1 MSFTKGSFSDVK
13 LTLAVGLPF
22 VAVGVV
28 RARLATWP
36 LSIARWWDERLTR
49 VSELLQRWWRFAP
62 LQTSDGQPVVIT
74 MVVVMIVPVLV
85 MLVPL
90 GPARQC
96 VLPPQH
102 HARAALRCAVPPS
115 APKERRTKKR
125 LGSDGTK
132 ATPAAVAK
140 EKHLFFDEV
149 SLSVRGGQG
158 GHGAAFDLP
167 KVGKG
172 AKLGRTSDGDFALPE
187 GGGRG
192 GR

>member
-1 MSFTKGSFSDVK
+1 MQ
-13 LTLAVGLPF
+13 A
-22 VAVGVV
+22 
-28 RARLATWP
+28 
-36 LSIARWWDERLTR
+36 
-49 VSELLQRWWRFAP
+49 LL
-62 LQTSDGQPVVIT
+62 
-74 MVVVMIVPVLV
+74 VMIVPALV

-96 VLPPQH
+96 VLHPQH

>member
-1 MSFTKGSFSDVK
+1 M
-13 LTLAVGLPF
+13 
-22 VAVGVV
+22 
-28 RARLATWP
+28 
-36 LSIARWWDERLTR
+36 
-49 VSELLQRWWRFAP
+49 
-62 LQTSDGQPVVIT
+62 VIT
-74 MVVVMIVPVLV
+74 MVVVMIVPALV

-96 VLPPQH
+96 VLHPQH

-125 LGSDGTK
+125 LGSEGTK

-192 GR
+192 GRGSPTHS

>member
-1 MSFTKGSFSDVK
+1 M
-13 LTLAVGLPF
+13 
-22 VAVGVV
+22 
-28 RARLATWP
+28 
-36 LSIARWWDERLTR
+36 
-49 VSELLQRWWRFAP
+49 
-62 LQTSDGQPVVIT
+62 VIT
-74 MVVVMIVPVLV
+74 MVVVMIVPALV

-96 VLPPQH
+96 VLHPQH

-149 SLSVRGGQG
+149 FIILVQG
-158 GHGAAFDLP
+158 ENTD
-167 KVGKG
+167 
-172 AKLGRTSDGDFALPE
+172 RRD
-187 GGGRG
+187 
-192 GR
+192 

>member
-1 MSFTKGSFSDVK
+1 MSVT
-13 LTLAVGLPF
+13 
-22 VAVGVV
+22 
-28 RARLATWP
+28 
-36 LSIARWWDERLTR
+36 
-49 VSELLQRWWRFAP
+49 AP
-62 LQTSDGQPVVIT
+62 LLSNLLGPA
-74 MVVVMIVPVLV
+74 MHALVMIVPALA

-96 VLPPQH
+96 VLHPQH
-102 HARAALRCAVPPS
+102 HARAALRMQRAVPPS

-125 LGSDGTK
+125 LGSEGTK

>member
-1 MSFTKGSFSDVK
+1 MSVT
-13 LTLAVGLPF
+13 
-22 VAVGVV
+22 
-28 RARLATWP
+28 
-36 LSIARWWDERLTR
+36 
-49 VSELLQRWWRFAP
+49 AP
-62 LQTSDGQPVVIT
+62 LLSNLLGPA
-74 MVVVMIVPVLV
+74 MHALVMIVPALA

-96 VLPPQH
+96 VLHPQH
-102 HARAALRCAVPPS
+102 HARAALRMQRAVPPS

-167 KVGKG
+167 DKGKG